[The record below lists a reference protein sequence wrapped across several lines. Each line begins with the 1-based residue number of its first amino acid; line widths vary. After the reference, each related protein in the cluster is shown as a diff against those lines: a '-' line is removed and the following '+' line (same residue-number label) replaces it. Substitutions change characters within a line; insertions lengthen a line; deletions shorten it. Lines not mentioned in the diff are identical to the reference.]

1 MWLWHGT
8 YEIFYKYI
16 KSCGELRV
24 NNENQDNLT
33 KLLDNVVNSAAKK
46 QIRGN
51 CIYLSNDIE
60 CMDAFD
66 KSFRIST
73 KNLDTSKLFVANN
86 RLLNYIIGN
95 MEVNKD
101 LCNKYIAEYLKSYIN
116 FEQYIKIRER
126 YDKIYHPE
134 FLYYGNIKIK

>member
-8 YEIFYKYI
+8 YEIFYKSI
-16 KSCGELRV
+16 KECGELRV
-24 NNENQDNLT
+24 NNGNADSITLSLDSIINQT
-33 KLLDNVVNSAAKK
+33 AGR

-73 KNLDTSKLFVANN
+73 KNLDTHKLFVANN
-86 RLLNYIIGN
+86 RLLDYITGYMGTN
-95 MEVNKD
+95 REV
-101 LCNKYIAEYLKSYIN
+101 CNKYISEYLKSYIN

-134 FLYYGNIKIK
+134 FLYYGDIRIK

>member
-8 YEIFYKYI
+8 YEMFYKSI
-16 KSCGELRV
+16 KECGELRV
-24 NNENQDNLT
+24 NTNNADSITL
-33 KLLDNVVNSAAKK
+33 LLDSIINQAAGR

-73 KNLDTSKLFVANN
+73 KNLDTHKLFVANN
-86 RLLNYIIGN
+86 SLLDYITGYMGAN
-95 MEVNKD
+95 REV
-101 LCNKYIAEYLKSYIN
+101 CNKYISEYLKSYIN
-116 FEQYIKIRER
+116 FEQYLKVKKQ
-126 YDKIYHPE
+126 YDKSCNTE
-134 FLYYGNIKIK
+134 FLYYENIRIK